1 MSDAWPAERRS
12 RDLPRLEDL
21 PQMDGGYER
30 EAVEEAFD
38 ALHRHAVQLDATLEA
53 LSAVEAFR
61 RDADALRFEL
71 HGFRPPAPDLGGRS
85 SMPLVV
91 LRLAAESAL
100 LIAVAV
106 FAGISHLR
114 TITVVELMAA
124 AFVVV
129 AICEWLAARSS
140 FVPPVFGF
148 AQARPLDDEELLPE
162 LPAETDPWE
171 APLEA

>member
-1 MSDAWPAERRS
+1 VSDGWPAEKRYRG
-12 RDLPRLEDL
+12 LPRLDEL
-21 PQMDGGYER
+21 PRTDGGYER
-30 EAVEEAFD
+30 AAVEEAFD
-38 ALHRHAVQLDATLEA
+38 AFNTHAAQLDSTLQA
-53 LSAVEAFR
+53 LAAVEVFR
-61 RDADALRFEL
+61 RDADALRLEL
-71 HGFRPPAPDLGGRS
+71 HGFRPPGPELIGRS
-85 SMPLVV
+85 VMPLVV

-114 TITVVELMAA
+114 TLTVVELMAA

-140 FVPPVFGF
+140 FIPPVFGF
-148 AQARPLDDEELLPE
+148 AQALPPEVDELE
-162 LPAETDPWE
+162 LPPETDPWE

>member
-71 HGFRPPAPDLGGRS
+71 HGFRSPAPDLGGRS

-100 LIAVAV
+100 LI
-106 FAGISHLR
+106 
-114 TITVVELMAA
+114 AA

-148 AQARPLDDEELLPE
+148 AQARPPDDEEPEPE

>member
-1 MSDAWPAERRS
+1 VSDAWPAERSS
-12 RDLPRLEDL
+12 RGLPRLEDL
-21 PQMDGGYER
+21 PQTEGGYER
-30 EAVEEAFD
+30 EAVEQAFD
-38 ALHRHAVQLDATLEA
+38 VLYHHAAQLDATLEA

-71 HGFRPPAPDLGGRS
+71 HGFRPPAPDFGGRS

-129 AICEWLAARSS
+129 VICEWLAARSS

-148 AQARPLDDEELLPE
+148 AHARPLDDEELATEP
-162 LPAETDPWE
+162 PAETDPWE